1 MKNLWGGRFTKGM
14 DRFVEKYNASIEFD
28 KILYEYDIRGSIAH
42 VTMLAQQGIVSED
55 EKKVIVDGLESIREL
70 MREGNVE
77 FSTADEDIHMTVEK
91 LLIKRIGDVGK
102 KLHTARS
109 RNDQNVLDEKLY
121 LKEKTIETVEL
132 LTDLLEVLLKK
143 ACEEIDTVM
152 PGFTHLQHAQ
162 PVTAGFYYMA
172 YFQKMRRD
180 VERFISSYERLDYNP
195 LGACALAGTTLPIDR
210 HITTELLG
218 FKNVTE
224 NAMDTVSDRDYIL
237 EYLFNGSLAMT
248 HLSRFAEE
256 FIIHNSQEF
265 MFIDIDDSF
274 CTGSSIMPQKKNPDI
289 AELVRG
295 KAGRTYGNLITLLT
309 VMKGTPLSFNKDFQE
324 DKEALFDS
332 VETLNS
338 SIYIFA
344 RMLEKTKINKDT
356 VERHLSKGF
365 INSTDIAEFFVKK
378 GIPFRI
384 AHEIVGNMVKY
395 CEVNNK
401 NVESLDEEDLKA
413 LELDITLDDIKLF
426 EFKKCAENRKSFGG
440 TSPVDVKRQIEVGEE
455 FIRFSKKFIRPE

>member
-28 KILYEYDIRGSIAH
+28 KILYEYDIKGSIAH
-42 VTMLAQQGIVSED
+42 ATMLSKQGIISEN
-55 EKKVIVDGLESIREL
+55 EKDIIVEGLESIKT
-70 MREGNVE
+70 MIKEGNVE

-91 LLIKRIGDVGK
+91 LLIDKIGDVGK

-121 LKEKTIETVEL
+121 LKDKTIETIDL
-132 LTDLLEVLLKK
+132 LIDLLEVLAKK
-143 ACEEIDTVM
+143 ASEEIYKVM

-172 YFQKMRRD
+172 YFQKIRRD
-180 VERFISSYERLDYNP
+180 VERFISSFERLDYNP

-210 HITTELLG
+210 NITTELLG

-237 EYLFNGSLAMT
+237 EYLFNGSVVMT

-256 FIIHNSQEF
+256 FIIQNSQEF

-289 AELVRG
+289 AELLRG

-344 RMLEKTKINKDT
+344 RMLEKTKINDEA

-395 CEVNNK
+395 CEMNNK
-401 NVESLDEEDLKA
+401 NVETLNEEDLKN
-413 LELDITLDDIKLF
+413 LKLDITLDDIKLF
-426 EFKKCAENRKSFGG
+426 EFKKCVENRKSFGG
-440 TSPVDVKRQIEVGEE
+440 TSPVDVERQIKVGKD
-455 FIRFSKKFIRPE
+455 FIHFAKENNRPE